1 MKILKLLLI
10 VFIGFLGSGTL
21 GACSQQKKTGQKEMV
36 TLTTEEKKKLRKKEE
51 KIALYLVNHYQ
62 DVKKIEFVNFHK
74 GGFGT
79 GDSISVK
86 VNSNNYIK
94 PITLGDPS
102 GEYIISYNPEN
113 FHLNEKNPPTQL
125 DNLKNIEIKYYEEI
139 ER

>member
-62 DVKKIEFVNFHK
+62 DVQKIEFVNFHK